1 MKHKATQDLFA
12 YWNGLRGIRQ
22 APERSEV
29 DPAAIRGALGDT
41 IMLAREPGQR
51 ATFRLAGTR
60 VCALFG
66 RELKNET
73 FQPLWEPGSR
83 HELDTLLASAA
94 EEATGFVAGAK
105 AEVDDGDPVNVEML
119 MLPLFHRGSTDGRL
133 IGTLAPLARPVWL
146 GAQAVRS
153 LTLVSW
159 RAVGPHIDRTVVPR
173 FVTVPAELERRSFI
187 VHDGGRR

>member
-1 MKHKATQDLFA
+1 MKHKASQDLFA
-12 YWNGLRGIRQ
+12 YWNELRGIRS

-41 IMLAREPGQR
+41 IMLAREPGRR
-51 ATFRLAGTR
+51 ASFRLAGTR

-73 FQPLWEPGSR
+73 FQPLWDPGSR
-83 HELDTLLASAA
+83 HELDTLLGHASD
-94 EEATGFVAGAK
+94 EATGFVAGAT
-105 AEVDDGDPVNVEML
+105 AQVDDGDPVNMEL
-119 MLPLFHRGSTDGRL
+119 LLLPLFHRGTTDNRL
-133 IGTLAPLARPVWL
+133 IGTLAPLSRPEWL
-146 GAQAVRS
+146 GAQAVQS

-159 RAVGPHIDRTVVPR
+159 RSVGPHIDRSVVPR
-173 FVTVPAELERRSFI
+173 FVHIPADVERKSFV